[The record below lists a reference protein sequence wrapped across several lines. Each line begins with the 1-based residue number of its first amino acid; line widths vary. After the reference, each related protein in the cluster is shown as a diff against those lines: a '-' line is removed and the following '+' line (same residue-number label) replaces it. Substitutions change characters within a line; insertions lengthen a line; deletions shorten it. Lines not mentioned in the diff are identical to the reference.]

1 MINRNINLQ
10 NYHKMQIENKKENA
24 ENDFILSQEEVRL
37 RNCIVFQINFYFSE
51 ITRAR

>member
-24 ENDFILSQEEVRL
+24 EKDFILSQEEVRL
-37 RNCIVFQINFYFSE
+37 RICIVFQINFYFSE